1 MKDVIGVSS
10 CQIMSNIEKQ
20 QTERI
25 DHTARD
31 PLYLFDIHVSFQ
43 MHVSFYVQRSNIHT
57 LIVSVLASNRPFFSG
72 ASKVRHHRRRPT
84 AEEADSAEVR
94 RFFSV
99 AMEMKRMSSSAWSVG
114 HKKLGPACVVFSEWT
129 VLFFCPFLKMKAG

>member
-57 LIVSVLASNRPFFSG
+57 LIVSVLG
-72 ASKVRHHRRRPT
+72 PT
-84 AEEADSAEVR
+84 APSFR
-94 RFFSV
+94 
-99 AMEMKRMSSSAWSVG
+99 
-114 HKKLGPACVVFSEWT
+114 GPR
-129 VLFFCPFLKMKAG
+129 K